1 MEETMFTNVNLAAP
15 LGALA
20 LLATAFL
27 LLILGLAFVYT
38 LIKRSFRANKI
49 VLAAAVAIVF
59 VYAGVMLLFSF
70 TSNEQA
76 LARGQEKHFCE
87 LDCHLA
93 YSIVDVTDSKTL
105 GPPTSQRVANGMFR
119 SVTIK
124 TRFDEQTISSTRGN
138 GLLYPNS
145 RVVTLVDD
153 QGRRYSPSSEA
164 QSVLD
169 SQRTAGNS
177 MHAPLRPGESYT
189 STFVFDLPADARNP
203 TLLINEGEWL
213 TYFVIGHENS
223 PLHKK
228 TKFQL

>member
-1 MEETMFTNVNLAAP
+1 MFTNVNLAAP

-20 LLATAFL
+20 LVATGFL
-27 LLILGLAFVYT
+27 LMILGLAFVYT
-38 LIKRSFRANKI
+38 LVKRNFRANKF
-49 VLAAAVAIVF
+49 VLVAAVAIVA
-59 VYAGVMLLFSF
+59 VYLGVMLLFSF
-70 TSNEQA
+70 NSNEQS

-105 GPPTSQRVANGMFR
+105 GSATAQAVANGTYR
-119 SVTIK
+119 SITIK
-124 TRFDEQTISSTRGN
+124 TRFDEETISPTRGN
-138 GLLYPNS
+138 ALLYPNS

-153 QGRRYSPSSEA
+153 QGRKYFPSAQA
-164 QSVLD
+164 QSVLE
-169 SQRTAGNS
+169 STQTAGNPLN
-177 MHAPLRPGESYT
+177 APLRPGESYT
-189 STFVFDLPADARNP
+189 STFVFDLPPDVRNP

-213 TYFVIGHENS
+213 THFVIGHENS